1 MHQASAVDPDD
12 LQAPE
17 PEWLEMR
24 WLLSCPRIQDV
35 HCALAAMAA
44 DWLEVNSEGLQQSD
58 AMPCLSCL
66 RCFPARCPRGLHYD
80 VVSSF
85 GIVTNKICSP
95 RQAVSTSAG
104 KMIVCTER
112 LAALHILLCP
122 FPQALGPSTLKVK
135 VRPKC
140 CDNCDN
146 CCGF

>member
-1 MHQASAVDPDD
+1 MHQQASAVDPDD

-24 WLLSCPRIQDV
+24 WLLSCPRIRDV

-44 DWLEVNSEGLQQSD
+44 DWLEVNSEDLQQSD

-85 GIVTNKICSP
+85 GTVTSKNVFAASGEHL
-95 RQAVSTSAG
+95 STSAG
-104 KMIVCTER
+104 KTIVCTER
-112 LAALHILLCP
+112 LAALHILL
-122 FPQALGPSTLKVK
+122 
-135 VRPKC
+135 
-140 CDNCDN
+140 
-146 CCGF
+146 